1 MGVRNLDEQIDMGQ
15 TKKKKSIQ
23 SRFTRGMFIMGILTV
38 LITSVNVGVLLYR
51 DKMNSYSRMAYG
63 YTRSIAEY
71 IDGDTIATYMDTK
84 VKDSYY
90 MEVDK
95 FLDAVQTKSDIE
107 YFYIIIPDGEN
118 YIYVWD
124 SVNEHLK
131 SNIGYVEHFSKKEAE
146 HVQKIMN
153 GTYSEKLYITNDSM
167 YGHLGTAYSPIYD
180 SNDEIVAIVAADV
193 DMSMV
198 SVIVALFILF
208 VAICIAIVL
217 TITIVIYYFVTKST
231 IIVPISKLNRITST
245 MVKNIDSNEEIELDI
260 HTGDEI
266 EELAESYKKMYYE
279 MREYIDENT
288 KITAEREKVDSEL
301 QIART
306 IQNGM
311 LPKLFPD
318 YVDSDYYDM
327 FASMDPARE
336 VGGDFYDFFMVDENH
351 LALLIADVSDKGIGA
366 ALFMSISKALIKMR
380 MEMTKSPLETI
391 TYVDKKISEN
401 NEIGMFVTVWLGVVN
416 LETGHVVAC
425 NAGHDYPAIMH
436 QGEDFKVEKTP
447 HGPAVAFLPGM
458 TFNDIEFD
466 LKVGDRIFLY
476 TDGLVEAK
484 DTGGKRFGIEKMLD
498 ILNNNKDEKN
508 EDLLNIMKK
517 EVETFSKGEN
527 QFDDMTMLGF
537 TFYGK
542 KVN

>member
-1 MGVRNLDEQIDMGQ
+1 MDEQIDMGQ